1 MRPKAPIGMKRW
13 VTAVMMGVAL
23 PLLLNSCAVMEGE
36 PSNAGAAMPF
46 NMPVGEGL
54 REQKPSVHGD
64 NSLAAS
70 PDYFRKPTPRPGYAT
85 TWGPSINSH
94 MTYTSFRRESEK
106 PHGGVAAIW
115 YNDREGIDAMTNKNY
130 YTSSGRKRA
139 ANGLVEWGMRSGF
152 GVMRNYHSGGKRFV
166 VGRKGARY
174 SVSVKNNSR
183 SRLELVVSVDGL
195 DVVDGKPASVN
206 KRGYIV
212 APGQTLEIK
221 GWRSSEAE
229 VASFVFAPV
238 ESSYASLKH
247 GNTRN
252 IGVVGLAVFTEKG
265 VDPWSGR
272 PADAHNRFAA
282 SPFAEA
288 PMSRAR

>member
-1 MRPKAPIGMKRW
+1 MKPKAPIGMKRW

-23 PLLLNSCAVMEGE
+23 PLLQNSCAVMEGE